1 MKLKT
6 TLISALILAVGI
18 SIFYFVPQSAANDRR
33 TSVYTP
39 PQNGAT
45 AVRYTSDRFALA
57 PIHWSTIVNNSFT
70 MPNSERVFSS
80 YGQPSINSIGTIAFR
95 ARSTGSGQRQ
105 TGIYYRQYPK
115 GKIFE
120 VADLT
125 TFVPYPNNLETQ
137 FQEFSAIPR
146 IAANTNY
153 IATRGNHKPMYT
165 YLLPDGSETRVG
177 TTGIYVQYNGG
188 LLFTGTAKIGMA
200 PGFSY
205 HAVPGTD
212 PAVAFDVYPG
222 APAISDNGSIAFK
235 GNFTI
240 NNVGKTGIFY
250 RDLVGTPGG
259 GKESIVMIAGSD
271 TDIPNA
277 PPSFRAMTFGST
289 APPSI
294 YGDEVVFTGL
304 DNEDN
309 PNYGGIYL
317 APLAQAPKLRTL
329 VGIGEP
335 VPGVKMPELTR
346 IGEGLSFDGRYVA
359 FWGAW
364 GNETK
369 TVRLYCPVD
378 GNVDII
384 AYCEGVDPNS
394 VFDPKTGRWYQDKQV
409 MRNQGIFLYD
419 IYARHGYLISDTN
432 SDFNDF
438 TFWGYSGRPP
448 GVGSDQVA
456 EGEEEPP
463 RWRSTAFLAASDGMV
478 VFKART
484 GVQNEVGEY
493 INPIDG
499 IYMRDGVSQTP
510 ITVLVETGMNSD
522 VLDPSIP
529 GGVLPIVG
537 VGIERDGFRGNKLAI
552 TASMADA
559 ENGWGGIYFAN
570 IERGPTVLDDNAI
583 KPKR

>member
-1 MKLKT
+1 MKVKT
-6 TLISALILAVGI
+6 VLISALILAVGI
-18 SIFYFVPQSAANDRR
+18 SLFYFVPRSSANDRW
-33 TSVYTP
+33 TSFNISTR
-39 PQNGAT
+39 NGVA
-45 AVRYTSDRFALA
+45 AVRYASDRFALA
-57 PIHWSTIVNNSFT
+57 PIEWKTIVNNSFT
-70 MPNSERVFSS
+70 MPNSDRVFSS
-80 YGQPSINSIGTIAFR
+80 YGQPSISSNGTVAFR

-115 GKIFE
+115 GQIFE
-120 VADLT
+120 VADLS
-125 TFVPYPNNLETQ
+125 TFVPYPNNLQTK

-153 IATRGNHKPMYT
+153 IATRGNHQPMYS

-200 PGFSY
+200 PGLNY

-222 APAISDNGSIAFK
+222 APAISDNGNIAFK

-240 NNVGKTGIFY
+240 NNIGKTGIFY
-250 RDLVGTPGG
+250 RELLDTPGG
-259 GKESIVMIAGSD
+259 GKESINMIASSD

-294 YGDEVVFTGL
+294 YNDEVVFTGL
-304 DNEDN
+304 DNEEN
-309 PNYGGIYL
+309 PNFGGIYL
-317 APLAQAPKLRTL
+317 APLSPTPKLRTL

-335 VPGVKMPELTR
+335 VPGIKMPGLTR

-364 GNETK
+364 GYETK
-369 TVRLYCPVD
+369 TVRLFCPAD
-378 GNVDII
+378 ANPDII

-394 VFDPKTGRWYQDKQV
+394 VFDPETGRWYQDKQV
-409 MRNQGIFLYD
+409 MLNQGIFVYD
-419 IYARHGYLISDTN
+419 IYADKGFLVSTTN
-432 SDFNDF
+432 TDFNDF

-448 GVGSDQVA
+448 GVGTETQQD
-456 EGEEEPP
+456 EEEPP
-463 RWRSTAFLAASDGMV
+463 RWRSTAFIAASDGVV

-484 GVQNEVGEY
+484 GTQDENGEY

-499 IYMRDGVSQTP
+499 IYMRDPVLETA
-510 ITVLVETGMNSD
+510 INVLVEVGMESS

-559 ENGWGGIYFAN
+559 ENGWGGIYIAN
-570 IERGPTVLDDNAI
+570 IQRGHTILGDTTI
-583 KPKR
+583 KTKR

>member
-1 MKLKT
+1 MKVKT
-6 TLISALILAVGI
+6 ILVSALIIAVGASLI
-18 SIFYFVPQSAANDRR
+18 YFVPMSAANDKR
-33 TSVYTP
+33 TSVYNP
-39 PQNGAT
+39 PQNGVT
-45 AVRYTSDRFALA
+45 AVRYTSDRFRLV
-57 PIHWSTIVNNSFT
+57 PLQWQTIVNNSFT
-70 MPNSERVFSS
+70 MPNSDRVFSS
-80 YGQPSINSIGTIAFR
+80 YGQPSINSNGTVAFR

-105 TGIYYRQYPK
+105 TGIYFRQYPK

-146 IAANTNY
+146 IAANADY
-153 IATRGNHKPMYT
+153 IATRGNHKPMYS

-200 PGFSY
+200 PGFNY

-222 APAISDNGSIAFK
+222 SPAISDNGNIAFK

-240 NNVGKTGIFY
+240 NNIGKTGIFY
-250 RDLVGTPGG
+250 RELLNTPNG
-259 GKESIVMIAGSD
+259 GKESIEMIASSD

-277 PPSFRAMTFGST
+277 PPSFRALTFGST

-294 YGDEVVFTGL
+294 YNDEVVFTGL

-309 PNYGGIYL
+309 PNFGGIYL
-317 APLAQAPKLRTL
+317 APLAPTPKLRTL

-335 VPGVKMPELTR
+335 VPGIKMPGLTR
-346 IGEGLSFDGRYVA
+346 LGEGLSFDGRYVA

-364 GNETK
+364 GYETK
-369 TVRLYCPVD
+369 TVRLYCPAD

-394 VFDPKTGRWYQDKQV
+394 VFDPETGKWYQDKQV
-409 MRNQGIFLYD
+409 MLNQGIFVYD
-419 IYARHGYLISDTN
+419 IYAGHGYLISDTN
-432 SDFNDF
+432 NDFNDF

-448 GVGSDQVA
+448 GVGSEATDD
-456 EGEEEPP
+456 EEEPP
-463 RWRSTAFLAASDGMV
+463 RWRSTAFIAASDGVV

-484 GVQNEVGEY
+484 GTQNPNGEY

-499 IYMRDGVSQTP
+499 IYMRDGTMQTP
-510 ITVLVETGMNSD
+510 ITVLVEVGMESS

-552 TASMADA
+552 TANMADA
-559 ENGWGGIYFAN
+559 ENGWGGIYIAN
-570 IERGPTVLDDNAI
+570 IERGPTILDDTII
-583 KPKR
+583 KTKR

>member
-1 MKLKT
+1 MKVKT
-6 TLISALILAVGI
+6 ILVSALIIAVGASLI
-18 SIFYFVPQSAANDRR
+18 YFVPMSAANDKR
-33 TSVYTP
+33 TSVYNP
-39 PQNGAT
+39 PQNGVA
-45 AVRYTSDRFALA
+45 AVRYTSDRFRLV
-57 PIHWSTIVNNSFT
+57 PLQWQTIVNNSFT

-80 YGQPSINSIGTIAFR
+80 YGQPSINSNGTVAFR

-120 VADLT
+120 VADLS
-125 TFVPYPNNLETQ
+125 TFVPYPNNLETK

-146 IAANTNY
+146 IAANTDY
-153 IATRGNHKPMYT
+153 IATRGNHQPMYS

-212 PAVAFDVYPG
+212 PPVAFDVYPG

-235 GNFTI
+235 GNFTV

-250 RDLVGTPGG
+250 RELLNTPSG
-259 GKESIVMIAGSD
+259 GKESIEMIASSD

-294 YGDEVVFTGL
+294 YNDEVVFTGL

-309 PNYGGIYL
+309 PNFGGIYL
-317 APLAQAPKLRTL
+317 APLAPTPKLRTL

-335 VPGVKMPELTR
+335 VPGIKMPGLTR

-369 TVRLYCPVD
+369 TVRLFCPVD

-394 VFDPKTGRWYQDKQV
+394 VFDPETGRWYQDKQV
-409 MRNQGIFLYD
+409 MLNQGIFVYD
-419 IYARHGYLISDTN
+419 IYAGHGYLISDTN
-432 SDFNDF
+432 NDFNDF

-448 GVGSDQVA
+448 GVGTEATGD
-456 EGEEEPP
+456 EEEPP
-463 RWRSTAFLAASDGMV
+463 RWRSTAFIAASNGVV

-484 GVQNEVGEY
+484 GHQNENGEY

-499 IYMRDGVSQTP
+499 IYMRDGTFQTP
-510 ITVLVETGMNSD
+510 ITVIVEVGMESS

-559 ENGWGGIYFAN
+559 ENGWGGIYIAN
-570 IERGPTVLDDNAI
+570 IERGPTILDDIII
-583 KPKR
+583 KTKR